1 MSLFSLGSSLVRRPR
16 PLRSDWYD
24 ETPRPG
30 ADLRF
35 GPTAVLVRPTGPG
48 IDTSDANEVLATV
61 REAMADRKHVRRF
74 LIDLSAVEVP
84 SSMAIGMLLELARLA
99 EDAGAT
105 CHLHASNRFIE
116 VLRMLRL
123 DGRYTMVR
131 DVRRLD
137 DLLR

>member
-1 MSLFSLGSSLVRRPR
+1 MSIFSLGSSLVRRPR

-24 ETPRPG
+24 AAPRPG
-30 ADLRF
+30 LDLRF
-35 GPTAVLVRPTGPG
+35 GPSAVLVRPNGPSV
-48 IDTSDANEVLATV
+48 DASDATEVVSAV
-61 REAMADRKHVRRF
+61 REATAARKSPRRF
-74 LIDLSAVEVP
+74 LIDLSGVDVP

-99 EDAGAT
+99 DEAGAT
-105 CHLHASNRFIE
+105 CHLHASHRFVE

-131 DVRRLD
+131 DARRLD

>member
-1 MSLFSLGSSLVRRPR
+1 MSILSLGSSLVRRPR

-24 ETPRPG
+24 DAPRPG
-30 ADLRF
+30 VDLRF
-35 GPTAVLVRPTGPG
+35 GPSTTLIRPAGPG
-48 IDTSDANEVLATV
+48 IDASHAQEIISTV
-61 REAMADRKHVRRF
+61 RESISDRKHLKRF
-74 LIDLSAVEVP
+74 LIDLSAVDVP

-99 EDAGAT
+99 EERGAT
-105 CHLHASNRFIE
+105 CHLHASNRFVE

-131 DVRRLD
+131 DARRLD

>member
-24 ETPRPG
+24 TAPHSGLE
-30 ADLRF
+30 LRF
-35 GPTAVLVRPTGPG
+35 GPAAVLVRPNGPSV
-48 IDTSDANEVLATV
+48 DASDATEVVSAV
-61 REAMADRKHVRRF
+61 REATTERKAPRRF
-74 LIDLSAVEVP
+74 LIDLSAVDVP

-99 EDAGAT
+99 DEAGAT
-105 CHLHASNRFIE
+105 CHLHASHRFVE

-131 DVRRLD
+131 DARRLD

>member
-1 MSLFSLGSSLVRRPR
+1 MSIFSLGSSLIRRPR
-16 PLRSDWYD
+16 PLRSDWFD
-24 ETPRPG
+24 EAPRPG
-30 ADLRF
+30 VDLRF
-35 GPTAVLVRPTGPG
+35 GPNAVLIRPKGPG
-48 IDTSDANEVLATV
+48 VDTSDASEVLAAV
-61 REAMADRKHVRRF
+61 REATTDRRQLRRF
-74 LIDLSAVEVP
+74 LIDLSGVEVP

-131 DVRRLD
+131 DARRLD

>member
-1 MSLFSLGSSLVRRPR
+1 MSILSLGSSLVRRPR

-30 ADLRF
+30 VDLRF
-35 GPTAVLVRPTGPG
+35 GPTAIRIRPNGPAV
-48 IDTSDANEVLATV
+48 DSSDANEVVSAV
-61 REAMADRKHVRRF
+61 RESTSDRRQLRRF

-84 SSMAIGMLLELARLA
+84 SSMAIGMLLELSRLA
-99 EDAGAT
+99 EEAGAT
-105 CHLHASNRFIE
+105 CHLHASNRFVE

-131 DVRRLD
+131 DARRLD